1 MNVHVSVGRNWCAYF
16 PFSTVDGGGKGICHN
31 QIEEKK
37 SMNNKVESTTYAF
50 YINLRDTW
58 VTKY

>member
-1 MNVHVSVGRNWCAYF
+1 MADGVGRE
-16 PFSTVDGGGKGICHN
+16 ICHN